1 MNQSTKELSH
11 NNEVQTYR
19 RFPFVVEKGKGS
31 WVFTDEGEKYLDL
44 YGGHAVT
51 GTGHCHPRVVAAIK
65 GQAET
70 MLFYSNLVYMK
81 VRAEAA
87 SLLVKKLP
95 DNIDKVF
102 FVNSGTEANENAIKI
117 ARKITGRETILSF
130 EGGFHGRTMASA
142 GATGIKK
149 VREAVTPLAPAH
161 LIVPFC
167 DLVAVEKY
175 LSTGKVAGL
184 IIEPIQS
191 MAGVVSGKASFYQ
204 GLADLCNRF
213 GTKLIYDE
221 VQTGIG
227 RCGGWF
233 YAGRHGVTP
242 DIVTMGKS
250 MASGVPMAAVAV
262 SDEISD
268 QISFGDLGT
277 TFGGGPL
284 ACAAMI
290 ATLEVIED
298 ESLIEHAFKSGEF
311 LKSELSSI
319 SGVESVQGEGFL
331 LGIRFFKEA
340 KSWQHALLEKYII
353 TGLSNDPYVLR
364 LMPPLNISSEELKL
378 FIDAVRS
385 IASIVCH

>member
-11 NNEVQTYR
+11 NSEVQTYR

-95 DNIDKVF
+95 DNLDKVF

-149 VREAVTPLAPAH
+149 VREAVSPLAPA
-161 LIVPFC
+161 
-167 DLVAVEKY
+167 
-175 LSTGKVAGL
+175 
-184 IIEPIQS
+184 
-191 MAGVVSGKASFYQ
+191 
-204 GLADLCNRF
+204 
-213 GTKLIYDE
+213 
-221 VQTGIG
+221 
-227 RCGGWF
+227 
-233 YAGRHGVTP
+233 
-242 DIVTMGKS
+242 
-250 MASGVPMAAVAV
+250 
-262 SDEISD
+262 
-268 QISFGDLGT
+268 
-277 TFGGGPL
+277 
-284 ACAAMI
+284 
-290 ATLEVIED
+290 
-298 ESLIEHAFKSGEF
+298 
-311 LKSELSSI
+311 
-319 SGVESVQGEGFL
+319 
-331 LGIRFFKEA
+331 
-340 KSWQHALLEKYII
+340 
-353 TGLSNDPYVLR
+353 
-364 LMPPLNISSEELKL
+364 
-378 FIDAVRS
+378 
-385 IASIVCH
+385 